1 MRDFKAG
8 ELVLLTL
15 DSAGP
20 VGITPGLRRYKDK
33 KFRIKKVVSL
43 RLSTSTMWYGTYY
56 ELAGCVSRAGIPYAV
71 IGDWIRPTRESRR

>member
-1 MRDFKAG
+1 MREFKAG

-15 DSAGP
+15 DSPGP
-20 VGITPGLRRYKDK
+20 VEITPGLRRYKDR

-56 ELAGCVSRAGIPYAV
+56 ELAGCVSRAGVPYAV
-71 IGDWIRPTRESRR
+71 TGDWIRPMRESRR